1 MGIPIGCDFLL
12 LKEIF
17 KPSLWWAYVGRKGK
31 IAVAARRY
39 LELKG
44 GVGQGRKG
52 GGGSGGDSHV

>member
-44 GVGQGRKG
+44 EVGQGRKG
-52 GGGSGGDSHV
+52 GGQWR